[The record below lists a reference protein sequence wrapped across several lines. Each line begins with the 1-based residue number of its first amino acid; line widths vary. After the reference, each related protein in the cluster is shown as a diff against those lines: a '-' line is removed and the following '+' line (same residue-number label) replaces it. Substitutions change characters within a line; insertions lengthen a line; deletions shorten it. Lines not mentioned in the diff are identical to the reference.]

1 MTELVLASNNRK
13 KIAEL
18 ETFFLSASSNIMSV
32 RTLSEIGWTREIAE
46 DGESFEENSLIKAS
60 VPASLGYVGVA
71 DDSGLSVDALGG
83 APGVFSARYSG
94 EGATDARNR
103 AKLLKALADVPEEKR
118 TARFVCVMTLVLP
131 EDSPCVVPLEWR
143 PDERLT
149 WKRGIDPA
157 RVMSVRGECEGKI
170 LFAER
175 GEGGFGY
182 DSLFWYP
189 DFGATFAEVE
199 QERKNLVSHRGRAMV
214 EFSKRLAVLFG
225 N

>member
-1 MTELVLASNNRK
+1 M
-13 KIAEL
+13 
-18 ETFFLSASSNIMSV
+18 
-32 RTLSEIGWTREIAE
+32 
-46 DGESFEENSLIKAS
+46 
-60 VPASLGYVGVA
+60 
-71 DDSGLSVDALGG
+71 
-83 APGVFSARYSG
+83 
-94 EGATDARNR
+94 
-103 AKLLKALADVPEEKR
+103 
-118 TARFVCVMTLVLP
+118 
-131 EDSPCVVPLEWR
+131 
-143 PDERLT
+143 
-149 WKRGIDPA
+149 
-157 RVMSVRGECEGKI
+157 RGECKGKI

>member
-18 ETFFLSASSNIMSV
+18 ETFFLSASSNIMRV

-60 VPASLGYVGVA
+60 VPAFLGYVGVA

-131 EDSPCVVPLEWR
+131 EDSPCVIPLEWR

-157 RVMSVRGECEGKI
+157 RVMSVRGECEGMI
-170 LFAER
+170 TRER
-175 GEGGFGY
+175 RGSGGFGY
-182 DSLFWYP
+182 DPLFYYP
-189 DFGATFAEVE
+189 PLEATFGELPAEE
-199 QERKNLVSHRGRAMV
+199 KNKISHRANAM
-214 EFSKRLAVLFG
+214 KKLAEEIKKII
-225 N
+225 

>member
-18 ETFFLSASSNIMSV
+18 ETFFLSASSNIMRV

-131 EDSPCVVPLEWR
+131 EDSPCVIPLEWR

-157 RVMSVRGECEGKI
+157 RVMSVRGECEGMI
-170 LFAER
+170 TRER
-175 GEGGFGY
+175 RGSGGFGY
-182 DSLFWYP
+182 DPLFYYP
-189 DFGATFAEVE
+189 PLEATFGELPAEE
-199 QERKNLVSHRGRAMV
+199 KNKISHRANAM
-214 EFSKRLAVLFG
+214 KKLAEEIKKII
-225 N
+225 